1 MAAVFLEG
9 TARAVCEFFLKES
22 ALSLSLSLS
31 LSADAESMLSVPV
44 RTERNSPAAGMQFG
58 NLSIPVVLP

>member
-22 ALSLSLSLS
+22 ALSLS